1 MIRFTVLA
9 AILAV
14 VGRLIAINAPNSLFG
29 ILEGIGQVGLVIAA
43 LYYVYRVLSWF
54 MQRVL
59 WKVRNKLIVSFAFVG
74 IIPVVILILFTWL
87 SITFIFRQLS
97 VVFLEDEFDYYVA
110 TLHDATERVVSRY
123 YRSPDAS
130 LPRLRQIL
138 QQEQEAAAELY
149 PGWPT
154 TNFRLLRHVLDRN
167 GARYTQVAGYPRGT
181 ESELGLEIPHWSG
194 NGFSGLVRDGERTYF
209 NSTVPVAVDG
219 NEYLIC
225 AEMALADPLI
235 QLIQRRTS
243 IELRLL
249 PSQLSNRAAFE
260 SDISDFFQS
269 HSKMANVRWAHIVKA
284 VNWRNQVNAEDVDLQ
299 ALIEVPLSALFQN
312 YFTQTTGFGGTIVA
326 ILGLLLI
333 SFVLVEVVSLIIGIG
348 IARSITRSIHNIYAG
363 ARNIQAGNFDYR
375 IPSADRD
382 QLESMAT
389 AFNKM
394 SESVVGLMSQ
404 VTEKQ
409 RLDKEIEIARE
420 VQTHLFPR
428 EMPTIKRIELAGS
441 CLPARHVSGDYYDFI
456 PYGDSL
462 LDVIIADIS
471 GKGISAALLMANLQS
486 SIRSHA
492 VYQNAYENG
501 NKPIA
506 SAMEAIN
513 RQLYKHTSPDKFAT
527 LVLARVN
534 SAAMTATYCN
544 AGHNPPLLISQG
556 EVSKLGVGGIVAG
569 LFEDPEYHEETVAL
583 RSGDLLVFYTDGVVE
598 AEDPAGN
605 QFEEERL
612 EKLVRENSFLTA
624 EDIRGLILQDVLN
637 WAAGQEQHD
646 DVTVVT
652 MKVSD

>member
-1 MIRFTVLA
+1 MIRFTVVA

-14 VGRLIAINAPNSLFG
+14 VGRIISINTPNSLFVV
-29 ILEGIGQVGLVIAA
+29 LEGIGQVGLLIAV
-43 LYYVYRVLSWF
+43 LNFVYRAFSWL
-54 MQRVL
+54 MRRIL

-74 IIPVVILILFTWL
+74 IIPVVILVLFSWL

-97 VVFLEDEFDYYVA
+97 VVFLEDEFGYFVES
-110 TLHDATERVVSRY
+110 LHDATERVMTRY
-123 YRSPDAS
+123 YRSADSS
-130 LPRLRQIL
+130 LARLNQVL
-138 QQEQEAAAELY
+138 QQEQEALAELH
-149 PGWPT
+149 PDWPT
-154 TNFRLLRHVLDRN
+154 INFRLLRHVLDRN
-167 GARYTQVAGYPRGT
+167 GERYTQVAGYPRGM
-181 ESELGLEIPHWSG
+181 ESELGLEIPHWSR
-194 NGFSGLVRDGERTYF
+194 NGFRGLVSEGDRIYF
-209 NSTVPVAVDG
+209 NSTVPVAVAG
-219 NEYLIC
+219 SEHLVC
-225 AEMALADPLI
+225 AELALADPLI

-249 PSQLSNRAAFE
+249 PSQLSDRAAFD
-260 SDISDFFQS
+260 SDVSEFFQS
-269 HSKMANVRWAHIVKA
+269 HSKITNVRWAHIVKA
-284 VNWRNQVNAEDVDLQ
+284 ANWGNQVNAEEVDLQ
-299 ALIEVPLSALFQN
+299 ALIEVPLSALFRN

-326 ILGLLLI
+326 ILGLLLF

-363 ARNIQAGNFDYR
+363 ARNIQAGNFDFR

-404 VTEKQ
+404 VTEKE

-428 EMPTIKRIELAGS
+428 EMPAIKRIQLAGS

-456 PYGDSL
+456 PYGDDL

-492 VYQNAYENG
+492 IYQHARENG
-501 NKPIA
+501 DKPIA
-506 SAMEAIN
+506 SAMAAIN
-513 RQLYKHTSPDKFAT
+513 VQLYTHTSPDKFAT
-527 LVLARVN
+527 LVLARVD
-534 SAAMTATYCN
+534 SAALTATYCN

-556 EVSKLGVGGIVAG
+556 EVRMLGTGGIVAG
-569 LFEDPEYHEETVAL
+569 LFEDPEYEEETVDL
-583 RSGDLLVFYTDGVVE
+583 TPGDLLVFYTDGVVE
-598 AEDPAGN
+598 AEDPAGQ

-612 EKLVRENSFLTA
+612 EKLVCENYFLTA
-624 EDIRGLILQDVLN
+624 EDIRGLILQNVLD

-652 MKVSD
+652 MKVSE

>member
-14 VGRLIAINAPNSLFG
+14 VGRLIAINAPNSLFV
-29 ILEGIGQVGLVIAA
+29 ILEGIGQVGLVIAV
-43 LYYVYRVLSWF
+43 LYYIYRVLSWF
-54 MQRVL
+54 MRRVL

-74 IIPVVILILFTWL
+74 IIPVVILLLFTWL

-97 VVFLEDEFDYYVA
+97 VVFLEDEFDYYVES
-110 TLHDATERVVSRY
+110 LHDATERVISRY
-123 YRSPDAS
+123 YRSPDSS
-130 LPRLRQIL
+130 LARLKQIL
-138 QQEQEAAAELY
+138 QQEQEAAAEVH
-149 PGWPT
+149 PDWPT

-167 GARYTQVAGYPRGT
+167 GERYSQAAGFPRGT
-181 ESELGLEIPHWSG
+181 ESELGLEIPHWSRD
-194 NGFSGLVRDGERTYF
+194 GFSGLVSDGEKSYF
-209 NSTVPVAVDG
+209 NSTVPVAADG
-219 NEYLIC
+219 NDYLIC
-225 AEMALADPLI
+225 AEIALADPLI

-249 PSQLSNRAAFE
+249 PSQTSNRAAFE
-260 SDISDFFQS
+260 SDVSEFFQS
-269 HSKMANVRWAHIVKA
+269 HSKIANVRWAHIVKA
-284 VNWRNQVNAEDVDLQ
+284 ANWRNQVNAEDVDLQ

-404 VTEKQ
+404 VTEKE

-428 EMPTIKRIELAGS
+428 EMPSIKRIELAGS

-462 LDVIIADIS
+462 LDIVIADIS

-492 VYQNAYENG
+492 VYQNAQEDG
-501 NKPIA
+501 NEPIA
-506 SAMEAIN
+506 KAMAAIN

-527 LVLARVN
+527 LVLTRVD
-534 SAAMTATYCN
+534 SASLTATYCN

-556 EVSKLGVGGIVAG
+556 EVRTLGTGGIVAG
-569 LFEDPEYHEETVAL
+569 LFEDPEYDEETVAL
-583 RSGDLLVFYTDGVVE
+583 RTGDLLVFYTDGVVE
-598 AEDPAGN
+598 AEDPAGD

-624 EDIRGLILQDVLN
+624 EDIRGLILQDVMD

-652 MKVSD
+652 MKVFD